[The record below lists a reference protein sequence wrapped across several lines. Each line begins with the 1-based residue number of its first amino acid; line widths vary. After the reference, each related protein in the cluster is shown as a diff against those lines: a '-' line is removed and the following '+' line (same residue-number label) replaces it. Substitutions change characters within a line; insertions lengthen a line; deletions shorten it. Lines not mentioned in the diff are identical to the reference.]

1 MSPPFNAED
10 DLVLEIVVF
19 LGTCIT
25 DAAAAHF
32 VCKSGLLDSLIDL
45 LKAKQEDDEMV
56 LQVVFVFHQLCLH
69 NDVRKFIIQDTDAVA
84 YLVRAIRHDGSALKQ
99 HCREKLVLKV
109 KTEIRWWFVCLAIR
123 HLSTLSAGVHYSCQ

>member
-1 MSPPFNAED
+1 MKKKLSPPFNAED

-25 DAAAAHF
+25 DATAAHF
-32 VCKSGLLDSLIDL
+32 VCKTGLLDSLIDL

-69 NDVRKFIIQDTDAVA
+69 NDVRKFIIQDTEAVA
-84 YLVRAIRHDGSALKQ
+84 YLVTS
-99 HCREKLVLKV
+99 KLVSFIRRKV
-109 KTEIRWWFVCLAIR
+109 R
-123 HLSTLSAGVHYSCQ
+123 

>member
-1 MSPPFNAED
+1 MKKKLSPPFNAED

-45 LKAKQEDDEMV
+45 LKAKQGPM
-56 LQVVFVFHQLCLH
+56 
-69 NDVRKFIIQDTDAVA
+69 
-84 YLVRAIRHDGSALKQ
+84 S
-99 HCREKLVLKV
+99 
-109 KTEIRWWFVCLAIR
+109 
-123 HLSTLSAGVHYSCQ
+123 